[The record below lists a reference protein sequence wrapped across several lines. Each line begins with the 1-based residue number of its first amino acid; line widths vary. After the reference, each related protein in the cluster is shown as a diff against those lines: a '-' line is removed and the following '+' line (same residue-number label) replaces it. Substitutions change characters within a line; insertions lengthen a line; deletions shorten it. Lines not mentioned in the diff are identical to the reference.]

1 MRTFLRLLAA
11 TTTLTALLV
20 GLQASPI
27 NPTTPVA
34 RAAEPAQAARY
45 VYDDEWCFDYGAT
58 YDCTVQ
64 RAALIVTVTPDGR
77 DIARITFRQDVT
89 SYDASGNEIG
99 SYQTVSLD
107 RTVFA
112 DGGQDKTFSVSHVNA
127 EGEWGSCT
135 STYLFKVVDYELQMD
150 KYVGPDC
157 A

>member
-27 NPTTPVA
+27 NPSTPVA
-34 RAAEPAQAARY
+34 RAAEPAQAVRY
-45 VYDDEWCFDYGAT
+45 VFDDEWCFNYGAT

-64 RAALIVTVTPDGR
+64 HGALIVTVLPDGR
-77 DIARITFRQDVT
+77 EIGRITFRQLVK
-89 SYDASGNEIG
+89 SYDAAGNQIG
-99 SYQTVSLD
+99 QVRTTSFD
-107 RTVFA
+107 KTVFA

-135 STYLFKVVDYELQMD
+135 YTYLFKVVDYELQMD

>member
-1 MRTFLRLLAA
+1 MRSFLRLLAA

-64 RAALIVTVTPDGR
+64 RAALIVTVLPDGR
-77 DIARITFRQDVT
+77 EVGRITFRQVVT
-89 SYDASGNEIG
+89 SFDAAGTQIG
-99 SYQTVSLD
+99 QVRTTSFD
-107 RTVFA
+107 KTVFA
-112 DGGQDKTFSVSHVNA
+112 DGGQDKTFSVSHVRA
-127 EGEWGSCT
+127 EGDWGSCT
-135 STYLFKVVDYELQMD
+135 YTYLFKVVDYELQMD
-150 KYVGPDC
+150 TYVGPDC